1 MGGRLL
7 ANWELKL
14 LSVVIAFALWLL
26 AVGSGKSHLAVAAGV
41 EFTGLDGDLVLVGR
55 PRDTAEVELEAARWA
70 VARLTPGAVRV
81 RVDLAE
87 TREGENVVALS
98 PDLVQAPAG
107 VTVRR
112 VTPARL
118 HVVLASAGTKMLWVV
133 PRIRGAPEPGHAIVR
148 VTAEPAAVQVKGPRS
163 TIERRTTVETV
174 PVDTAGRR
182 ETVTHSAGLVLPE
195 SVYLTGQP
203 RVLVTVEIKPE
214 APMTRGGREEPGR

>member
-1 MGGRLL
+1 MRRLL

-26 AVGSGKSHLAVAAGV
+26 VVGSGKSQLAVAAVV
-41 EFTGLDGDLVLVGR
+41 EYTGLDSDLVLVGR

-70 VARLTPGAVRV
+70 VGRLTPGAVRV
-81 RVDLAE
+81 RVNLAG

-118 HVVLASAGTKMLWVV
+118 QVTLAGAVARTLQVV
-133 PRIRGAPEPGHAIVR
+133 PRIRGVPEPGYVIVR
-148 VTAEPAAVQVKGPRS
+148 VTAEPATVQVKGPRS
-163 TIERRTTVETV
+163 TIEGRTIVETV
-174 PVDTAGRR
+174 PVDAAGRR
-182 ETVTHSAGLVLPE
+182 ETLTQSVGLVLPE
-195 SVYLTGQP
+195 AAYLTDQP
-203 RVLVTVEIKPE
+203 RVLVTVQIKPE
-214 APMTRGGREEPGR
+214 EPMGRGRREGAVR

>member
-1 MGGRLL
+1 VRRLL

-14 LSVVIAFALWLL
+14 LSVVIAFAFWLL
-26 AVGSGKSHLAVAAGV
+26 VVGSGKSQLAVAAVV
-41 EFTGLDGDLVLVGR
+41 EYTGLDSDLVLVGR

-70 VARLTPGAVRV
+70 VGRLTPGAVRV
-81 RVDLAE
+81 RVNLAG

-118 HVVLASAGTKMLWVV
+118 QVTLAGAVARTLQVV
-133 PRIRGAPEPGHAIVR
+133 PRIRGVPEPGYAIVR
-148 VTAEPAAVQVKGPRS
+148 VTAEPATVQVKGPRS
-163 TIERRTTVETV
+163 TIEGRTIVETV
-174 PVDTAGRR
+174 PVDAAGRR
-182 ETVTHSAGLVLPE
+182 ETLTQSVGLVLPE
-195 SVYLTGQP
+195 AAYLTDQP

-214 APMTRGGREEPGR
+214 EPMGRGRREGAVR